1 METITAWKEM
11 LKNWPKDI
19 ARRGVLVTTYD
30 DQIPFDGFLAN
41 DHLLLLERKTPDT
54 SGARKV
60 ILSFDSVVAI
70 KLVDV
75 IHAKSLPGLGFA
87 GSLGKEGIAAHC

>member
-1 METITAWKEM
+1 MDTKNAWKEM

-19 ARRGVLVTTYD
+19 ARRGVVVTTFD

-60 ILSFDSVVAI
+60 IMAFDSVVAI

-75 IHAKSLPGLGFA
+75 VQTKSLSGLGFS
-87 GSLGKEGIAAHC
+87 GNLGREGIAAH